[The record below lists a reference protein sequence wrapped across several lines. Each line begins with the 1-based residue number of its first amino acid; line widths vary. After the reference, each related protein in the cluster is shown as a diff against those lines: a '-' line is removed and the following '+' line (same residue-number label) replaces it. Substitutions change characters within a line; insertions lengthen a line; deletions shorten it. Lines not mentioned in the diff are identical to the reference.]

1 MEFSMT
7 EQEIDDLL
15 IQVIAMAGLTTFLC
29 YEPWINDLVLMY
41 MYIIYIRIDHSI
53 IIALYIMK
61 SE

>member
-29 YEPWINDLVLMY
+29 YEP
-41 MYIIYIRIDHSI
+41 
-53 IIALYIMK
+53 
-61 SE
+61 